1 MASSWSREARPW
13 PWPEHT
19 DQAGTESPG
28 ACPSHQALG
37 GQCQGGGGAQALTG
51 DMVQRMPGDFQS
63 NPLGSVKMS
72 VSPHTLPPSGGSGRF
87 LSLDPG
93 GNLTVGEEEPMC
105 LKHPKCSRTA
115 ALTIVNCYNHKSK
128 RLLAN
133 STHWSSFNLQTI

>member
-37 GQCQGGGGAQALTG
+37 GRCQGGGGAQALTG

-72 VSPHTLPPSGGSGRF
+72 VSPTHPTPIGRLWKVLVF
-87 LSLDPG
+87 RPRWKL
-93 GNLTVGEEEPMC
+93 NC
-105 LKHPKCSRTA
+105 RRRRTHVPE
-115 ALTIVNCYNHKSK
+115 TS
-128 RLLAN
+128 
-133 STHWSSFNLQTI
+133 